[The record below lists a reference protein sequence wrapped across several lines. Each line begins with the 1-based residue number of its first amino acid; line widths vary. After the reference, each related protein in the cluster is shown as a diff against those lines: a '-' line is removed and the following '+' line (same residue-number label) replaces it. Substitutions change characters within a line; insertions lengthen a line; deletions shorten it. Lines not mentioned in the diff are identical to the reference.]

1 MHAISIGC
9 QTFTQCSCFFLIIGI
24 SLLGLVIIVVV
35 VLVVVC
41 ICCPLAVVIL
51 VICCVCIFATNRR
64 KLKLTSKT
72 TTTKSDTIS
81 TTKFETPYS
90 LLPLED
96 DSSQKNQADS
106 QSQTDK
112 NIPQQSESNTN
123 STDPLISASHDQ
135 QQHAQSHVDTDSSD
149 SIGDQQPLITS
160 DPAKPT
166 DGGQ

>member
-1 MHAISIGC
+1 M
-9 QTFTQCSCFFLIIGI
+9 
-24 SLLGLVIIVVV
+24 V
-35 VLVVVC
+35 VLVIVFV
-41 ICCPLAVVIL
+41 CCPLALVIL

-72 TTTKSDTIS
+72 TATKSDTIS

-106 QSQTDK
+106 QSQGDK
-112 NIPQQSESNTN
+112 NIPQQSESNTD

-149 SIGDQQPLITS
+149 SVGDQQPLITS
-160 DPAKPT
+160 DPAKPAD
-166 DGGQ
+166 DGARSRATSSYW